1 MTIAASSIE
10 PVNYTAVRPT
20 PRAVADI
27 YLKQFHP
34 GARGDRDPVQ
44 LEEAPVPGATHRF
57 DFRTISGTAE
67 TLYLGEAANGGW
79 QVKARQR
86 GIQAV

>member
-1 MTIAASSIE
+1 MNTVNITIE

-20 PRAVADI
+20 PRAVADC

-34 GARGDRDPVQ
+34 GARGDRDPIRVD
-44 LEEAPVPGATHRF
+44 ETPVPGASHRF
-57 DFRTISGTAE
+57 DFRTISGASE
-67 TLYLGEAANGGW
+67 TLYLGEATSGGW

-86 GIQAV
+86 GAQAA